1 MFGFFVTLY
10 AGLEHAFEADHLLA
24 VNNLVTNRNKVA
36 HAAKDG
42 IFWGIGHTATIFI
55 VGIFMILL
63 KYNISENTFSY
74 LEAIVGVMLVSL
86 GIWRLMKLNSARRNN
101 TELITDNHSHSHH
114 HKAALGVGMVH
125 GLAGSGALVVL
136 VLSQMKTVAEGFSYI
151 LIFGIG
157 SIVGMFLAAGLFS
170 IPFSKNLMKSEKLQ
184 LVLILV
190 SSLLCIFYGG
200 YVVYENL
207 LIG

>member
-10 AGLEHAFEADHLLA
+10 AGLEHAFEVDHLLA
-24 VNNLVTNRNKVA
+24 VNNLITNRNKIT

-55 VGIFMILL
+55 VGILMILL

-74 LEAIVGVMLVSL
+74 FEAVVGLMLVSL
-86 GIWRLMKLNSARRNN
+86 GIWRLVKLYSAKRNN
-101 TELITDNHSHSHH
+101 TELIMDHGNHSHH

-136 VLSQMKTVAEGFSYI
+136 VLSQMKSVAEGFSYI

-184 LVLILV
+184 LILIIV
-190 SSLLCIFYGG
+190 SSFLCVFYGS

-207 LIG
+207 LMS